1 MMLLEELL
9 KETGDNDLIFPAEET
24 CKDTAL
30 TLNAIGA
37 DLWYQEHL
45 MELTSSD
52 FFENRS
58 GKEQPFF

>member
-52 FFENRS
+52 FF
-58 GKEQPFF
+58 